1 MQHKWYRVVT
11 LNALLSLGIACSG
24 AVIAQAENNQAN
36 ISVNAQRAAKLTRP
50 YHADYVLSRRGRT
63 HGNAGRTLTAAVD
76 GTWTYQTFTD
86 ASLLIFSDRRAHE
99 TNFRIV
105 GDRVV
110 PLAFQYNRTGT
121 GSGQFF
127 AVVFDYANKK
137 LVRQA
142 DSSLEAEWKE
152 GLLDSNAVLH
162 QLQIDVAGSNSGIGA
177 EWTYQLID
185 ERGRN
190 TEYTF
195 RSMGYETVQVPYGT
209 MDTIR
214 VMRVR
219 ETDRRETYF
228 WFSPLHNY
236 SLVQM
241 QQLKE
246 GKEQAKLMLRTL
258 EYN

>member
-1 MQHKWYRVVT
+1 MRQKWYKVVA
-11 LNALLSLGIACSG
+11 LNALLGLGVLCSG
-24 AVIAQAENNQAN
+24 VVMAHTAN
-36 ISVNAQRAAKLTRP
+36 SQLNAQRAEKMTQP
-50 YHADYVLSRRGRT
+50 YHAEYLLTRRGRT
-63 HGNAGRTLTAAVD
+63 HGNAGRTLSKGPNESWV
-76 GTWTYQTFTD
+76 YETFTE
-86 ASLLIFSDRRAHE
+86 ASLLFFTDRRAHE
-99 TNFRIV
+99 TSFKLV

-110 PLAFQYNRTGT
+110 PMAFEYTRTGT
-121 GSGQFF
+121 GSEQHF
-127 AVVFDYANKK
+127 AVVFDDEHKR
-137 LVRQA
+137 LIQQEG
-142 DSSLEAEWKE
+142 DTLEAEWKE

-162 QLQIDVAGSNSGIGA
+162 QLQIDVAATGSSGEH

-185 ERGRN
+185 EHGRN

-219 ETDRRETYF
+219 ETNRRETYF

-236 SLVQM
+236 TLVQM

-246 GKEQAKLMLRTL
+246 GKEQAKLTLRLL
-258 EYN
+258 ERK

>member
-1 MQHKWYRVVT
+1 MKHKWYRVVT
-11 LNALLSLGIACSG
+11 LNAFLCIGIASSS
-24 AVIAQAENNQAN
+24 AVMAQAENNQ
-36 ISVNAQRAAKLTRP
+36 VNHSASAQRAIKITQP
-50 YHADYVLSRRGRT
+50 YHADYTLTRRGRA
-63 HGNAGRTLTAAVD
+63 HGNAGRTLTAATN
-76 GTWTYQTFTD
+76 GTWTYQTFTE

-99 TNFRIV
+99 TSFRMV

-110 PLAFQYNRTGT
+110 PLAFEYNRTGT
-121 GSGQFF
+121 GSGQSF
-127 AVVFDYANKK
+127 AISFDYNNKK
-137 LVRQA
+137 LVQQA
-142 DSSLEAEWKE
+142 GDPLEAEWKE

-162 QLQIDVAGSNSGIGA
+162 QLQIDVAGSTTGTGD

-195 RSMGYETVQVPYGT
+195 RSMGYETVQVPYGA

-258 EYN
+258 ERK